1 MLHGVPMWTLFS
13 PEWYLERAKGETNSR
28 RWDVKKK
35 RKIKCHELYSSMFNS
50 HPPGRSERGLL
61 IGSPETEY
69 IRCKGTQSPGC
80 GRERASTPQMNT
92 FPLLLICLLFRWI
105 EPKHTKSLCSFCL
118 DKLRRPWAAWSECKT
133 LEKKWRKL
141 PHTPRWYRPRRS
153 GFNQRDT
160 TAGERWL

>member
-35 RKIKCHELYSSMFNS
+35 EKSNAMNYIAACLIPVPLVGASAGYWLAHLKQNTLDAKAHNRLAAGGK
-50 HPPGRSERGLL
+50 ERV
-61 IGSPETEY
+61 
-69 IRCKGTQSPGC
+69 
-80 GRERASTPQMNT
+80 NT